1 MGFGFPA
8 AIGAAMATG
17 KATWCVVGDGGFQ
30 MTLCELATAAL
41 QKTPVKILIINNS
54 YLGMIRQWQE
64 LFFDNRISGA
74 DLEGTPD
81 FIKRHIF
88 PGSCIPSVAA
98 LTEAVAHTDLR
109 LVHFEDITPHYA
121 ETLRRWRETFEA
133 AWPRIRALGYDERF
147 RRLWRFYLCYCEGG
161 FAEAVLGSVQ
171 MVLAKPHAELPAS
184 LAVPVAAARTPAL
197 ERAG

>member
-1 MGFGFPA
+1 MGAAQFCLTTKNRYWISSGGAGTMGFGFPA

-74 DLEGTPD
+74 DLEGNPD
-81 FIKRHIF
+81 FIK
-88 PGSCIPSVAA
+88 
-98 LTEAVAHTDLR
+98 L
-109 LVHFEDITPHYA
+109 
-121 ETLRRWRETFEA
+121 
-133 AWPRIRALGYDERF
+133 
-147 RRLWRFYLCYCEGG
+147 
-161 FAEAVLGSVQ
+161 
-171 MVLAKPHAELPAS
+171 
-184 LAVPVAAARTPAL
+184 AAAYKIPGKRVT
-197 ERAG
+197 RAGDVDKAIKWAMAYNDGPCVIEAEVVKEDNVFPMIPAGAPLSGMIIEKPRTKMEKPSGST